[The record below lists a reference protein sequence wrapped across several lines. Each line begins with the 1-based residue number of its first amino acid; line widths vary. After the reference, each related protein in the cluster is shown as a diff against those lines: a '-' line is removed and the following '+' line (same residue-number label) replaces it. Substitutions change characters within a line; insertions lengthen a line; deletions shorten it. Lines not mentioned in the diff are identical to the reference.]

1 LFISVGVLIIS
12 LGIYV
17 FLGSKAEINIK
28 RFEREQK

>member
-1 LFISVGVLIIS
+1 LIIS

-28 RFEREQK
+28 RFEREQKWIIET